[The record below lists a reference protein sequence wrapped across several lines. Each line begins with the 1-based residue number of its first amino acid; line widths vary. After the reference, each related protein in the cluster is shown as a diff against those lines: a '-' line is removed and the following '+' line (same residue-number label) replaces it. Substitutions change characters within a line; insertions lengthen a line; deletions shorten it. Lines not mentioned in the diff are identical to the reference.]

1 MKFAALLPHLDERQR
16 RLAMGAEVLGHGGIK
31 VVARAARVSEVTVSK
46 GAAELEAGSVPLKRT
61 RRPGGGRKTATTVDP
76 GLTEALLE
84 LVEPEERGDPCTPL
98 RWTTKSTRTLAQE
111 LTRTGHQVSAWTV
124 ANLLHD
130 QGFSLRSNTK
140 QIEGTAHHDRDAQ
153 FAYLNAQS
161 AAHPDE

>member
-1 MKFAALLPHLDERQR
+1 M
-16 RLAMGAEVLGHGGIK
+16 
-31 VVARAARVSEVTVSK
+31 SK
-46 GAAELEAGSVPLKRT
+46 GAAELEAGSDPLKHT

-76 GLTEALLE
+76 GLTEALLKP
-84 LVEPEERGDPCTPL
+84 VEPEERGDPCTPL

-130 QGFSLRSNTK
+130 QGFSLQSNTK
-140 QIEGTAHHDRDAQ
+140 QIEGTAHPDRDAQ

-161 AAHPDE
+161 AAHIDTAQPVISLDTKKKNSWACIKTMESSGARRQNRPG